1 MPNENS
7 ASIAR
12 RLAVLGW
19 VLWIVSLVTPD
30 DELSGIGALIPFMGA
45 MYGTHLFFG
54 GLFELHSFLAV
65 LAGLGML
72 AGVAVNFTLFV
83 PTSRWVSMASI
94 VVPWIA
100 VASVMAV
107 VPRPEAIF
115 GWLFFYPWALG
126 IALIHI
132 ARLMSS
138 TRNRPFVKVEA
149 S

>member
-1 MPNENS
+1 MP
-7 ASIAR
+7 ITR
-12 RLAVLGW
+12 RFTLLGW
-19 VLWIVSLVTPD
+19 ALWIVSLVTPD
-30 DELSGIGALIPFMGA
+30 SELSGIGALIPFIGA

-54 GLFELHSFLAV
+54 GLFELHSLLAA

-72 AGVAVNFTLFV
+72 SGVAVNFTLFV
-83 PTSRWVSMASI
+83 PTNRWVSLASI
-94 VVPWIA
+94 AIPWIA

-115 GWLFFYPWALG
+115 TWLFFYPWALG

-138 TRNRPFVKVEA
+138 TRSTPMA
-149 S
+149 QTGAP